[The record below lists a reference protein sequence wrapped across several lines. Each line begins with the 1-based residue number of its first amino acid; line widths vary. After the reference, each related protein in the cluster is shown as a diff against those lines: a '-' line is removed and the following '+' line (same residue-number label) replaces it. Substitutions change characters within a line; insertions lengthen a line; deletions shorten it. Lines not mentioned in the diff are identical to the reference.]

1 VHTDIECRPCFKR
14 TCKFGHLKCLIE
26 LMPEQVIEA
35 GKRLERSDGADLI
48 IALQPVAEP
57 ATGGEGQ

>member
-1 VHTDIECRPCFKR
+1 CFKR

>member
-1 VHTDIECRPCFKR
+1 MDAVAQEKVTSLVY
-14 TCKFGHLKCLIE
+14 GW
-26 LMPEQVIEA
+26 
-35 GKRLERSDGADLI
+35 RLERSDGADLI

>member
-1 VHTDIECRPCFKR
+1 
-14 TCKFGHLKCLIE
+14 
-26 LMPEQVIEA
+26 MPQQVIEA
-35 GKRLERSDGADLI
+35 GKRLERSESEDLV